1 MNAQQP
7 NDRPASARDG
17 FALAGALL
25 ALVIVGAI
33 VTGTFYAG
41 SEEGAIGTSVLRS
54 DEAMYLAEAGLNN
67 TLDGKDRS
75 YFDNLADSAVDNLGT
90 TIVPLPNGAA
100 LGTYTVEVRKQG
112 PLITVISTGK
122 PGRGFTRGKRTL
134 AQIARTVNMTFPQ
147 DRAITSF
154 GGVQMG
160 GNATISGT
168 DYVPSNWT
176 DSNCTDRGATDAIHS
191 KDTTPLTTS
200 GNSYQLTG
208 QVKTDSTIADTTFS
222 QFGDVTWTMLKGMRD
237 KTYAAGANVSQT
249 APTYSNGA
257 CKTSDLSNWG
267 EPFNKTDPCF
277 TYWPIIYAAGN
288 LSIQGNGYGQGILLV
303 EGDLQMTGGM
313 TFYGIVIVK
322 GRLSTQGQG
331 GHIVGELMTYNGGTL
346 NDDNTAVGSSV
357 VQYSSCSIMRA
368 ATENKAA
375 RHPIPI
381 LARSWMDLTAAG
393 ASF

>member
-1 MNAQQP
+1 MNAPQP
-7 NDRPASARDG
+7 NDRPTSAREG

-67 TLDGKDRS
+67 TIDGQPRS
-75 YFDNLADSAVDNLGT
+75 YFDALADSSIDDLGT
-90 TIVPLPNGAA
+90 TIVSLPNGGA
-100 LGTYTVEVRKQG
+100 LGTYTVQVRKQG

-122 PGRGFTRGKRTL
+122 AGRGFSRGSRTL
-134 AQIARTVNMTFPQ
+134 AQIVRTVNMTFPQ

-160 GNATISGT
+160 GNATINGT

-191 KDTTPLTTS
+191 RDTTPLTTS

-237 KTYAAGANVSQT
+237 KTYAAGASVTGTGPSVSGG
-249 APTYSNGA
+249 SCN
-257 CKTSDLSNWG
+257 TSVLS
-267 EPFNKTDPCF
+267 
-277 TYWPIIYAAGN
+277 
-288 LSIQGNGYGQGILLV
+288 
-303 EGDLQMTGGM
+303 
-313 TFYGIVIVK
+313 
-322 GRLSTQGQG
+322 
-331 GHIVGELMTYNGGTL
+331 
-346 NDDNTAVGSSV
+346 
-357 VQYSSCSIMRA
+357 
-368 ATENKAA
+368 
-375 RHPIPI
+375 
-381 LARSWMDLTAAG
+381 
-393 ASF
+393 